1 MLYVLILAF
10 FLSCVS
16 CGERNALG
24 LSARTNEDSVPL
36 DPSRRSFL
44 VSLGAVLVIPAV
56 GSGVITGSYWG
67 GRKAGWW
74 KRGSTDVSLN

>member
-10 FLSCVS
+10 VLTCVS

-36 DPSRRSFL
+36 NPSRSLTLTAGIAAIFGGVAFFHQSSGDLRRQMGGL
-44 VSLGAVLVIPAV
+44 VEKG
-56 GSGVITGSYWG
+56 
-67 GRKAGWW
+67 KH
-74 KRGSTDVSLN
+74 